1 MGTAVL
7 VLGQSGTGKSTSL
20 RNFKSDEITLFN
32 VAGKP
37 LPFKGRFRNTI
48 CGDSYEAIK
57 KGLSAMETKIAVV
70 DDSQYLMANEFMR
83 RGLERGYDKF
93 TEIAMNYWELIDHV
107 NSLPYD
113 VRVYF
118 LSHIDTDANGDQK
131 VKTIGK
137 MLDEKI
143 TVEGMFSIVLKTQVK
158 DGMYSFV
165 TQNNGHDTVKSPVG
179 MFKTFEIPND
189 LKAVD
194 AAISEYY
201 ELDTPIANDAEEIK
215 NQDKGIEIPEV
226 EKTEDVV
233 EQLKEKYEV
242 EPESQP
248 EEKTEEAPIRRQR
261 RKRE

>member
-48 CGDSYEAIK
+48 CGDSYDAIK
-57 KGLSAMETKIAVV
+57 KGLSTMETKIAVV

-93 TEIAMNYWELIDHV
+93 TEIAMNYWELINHV

-118 LSHIDTDANGDQK
+118 LSHIDTDTNGDQK

-158 DGMYSFV
+158 DGMYTFV

-179 MFKTFEIPND
+179 MFRTFEIPND

-194 AAISEYY
+194 SAICEYY
-201 ELDTPIANDAEEIK
+201 ELDTPIISETEEIK
-215 NQDKGIEIPEV
+215 NQDKGIEIPEI
-226 EKTEDVV
+226 D
-233 EQLKEKYEV
+233 
-242 EPESQP
+242 
-248 EEKTEEAPIRRQR
+248 KTEEVTQKYATPVEDNPVEESAPVRR
-261 RKRE
+261 RKRRTE